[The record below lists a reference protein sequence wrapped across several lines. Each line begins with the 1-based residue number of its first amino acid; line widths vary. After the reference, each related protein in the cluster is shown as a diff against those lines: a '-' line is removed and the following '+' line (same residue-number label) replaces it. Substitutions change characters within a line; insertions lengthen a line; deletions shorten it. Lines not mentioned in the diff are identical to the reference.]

1 MILPLRSVTDCI
13 YCDTFYQTY
22 PETCEAPSYLSLL
35 RNVRLYRNS
44 EGILTYVE
52 GFLCKMTENMQ
63 ADVALSRKAVFVR
76 CCLKSIVG
84 SDREYHLL

>member
-1 MILPLRSVTDCI
+1 MRCQIFRQIVQKFRRHTDVC
-13 YCDTFYQTY
+13 
-22 PETCEAPSYLSLL
+22 
-35 RNVRLYRNS
+35 RGNS

-76 CCLKSIVG
+76 CCLDFNITQIFVLV
-84 SDREYHLL
+84 HA